1 MENQMT
7 REAALAEI
15 ASIEREIARLQ
26 AQDIPATEQQV
37 AGLSRL
43 PMTGGAF
50 MPPTRQT
57 IGEESMA
64 EAEAIQRE
72 KMSDLGKASL
82 RYGVPLAA
90 GMAAGPVV
98 GLGALLRRP
107 DLALSALARSGLITG
122 GAAAVGEGGAQT
134 VEKVT
139 KDEDYRPEQIYGA
152 GLRGMS
158 PMLKKAPLINTAIAA
173 GSGVAGGAAEGKT
186 GGLDMMWEGIKS
198 GGPTAVLQGL
208 SSALGA
214 GRQLLSGGIRNTQD
228 IEKIAPGKI
237 RATFS
242 QAFPEFAG
250 LEARV
255 ASQTGNQDL
264 NQQLLE
270 QSRVVANAVQ
280 RITGIPAEAH
290 SDLVS
295 RVAQTIGGLSPE
307 TGARLSNEA
316 QGVNDAFMAV
326 ERARSEAQKS
336 VAQDAL
342 AEAQQ
347 SFQKAV
353 EMETLKGGIRTSA
366 VGPYQV
372 VPAGTRIEKIGEK
385 AKEVIQTEARRL
397 YGPANAVEDV
407 PAFDL
412 YAGVGNEKSF
422 ADRANDILNKIP
434 EISASTLTDVRKILG
449 RKRTVA
455 APYSMDPTAPV
466 TVSAPQLATF
476 KEVQGI
482 RKDLY
487 DFADYS
493 GEAIGNEAQSQI
505 RKLAGSMT
513 DTVTD
518 QAPKTLGQEVADSI
532 NLGEEFYGATRPKL
546 DVYGVKRAFLPK
558 TMKRGQMGQAA
569 VEGVKSQG
577 VLAPEFANLED
588 LFSTL
593 QKRGVKDAPN
603 MQQVVD
609 DIRFGIIDGSIDKAT
624 GQFDLMKLAGD
635 LAEIEQQGGNGL
647 QKLGF
652 GNRNELNKFVQ
663 YMQNLDPATA
673 KGPEVV
679 LDLLK
684 SGTPAG
690 FAVASRAVQMLPD
703 LATVDSVLKS
713 LEKQAVK
720 GSKAAGETLLNIRAR
735 EIENIL
741 LEAGKGGPKPNLG
754 SLIELT
760 NPEMRQKVQLILG
773 PKLLKTIDDSFLPGF
788 RVMETARE
796 AAGMAGSTVRG
807 AAIERIGKA
816 ALEAPVQIASGEVV
830 KPAVNFFSK
839 MADAVGFAVMSKV
852 LSKGA
857 GVSGLRDRKQFYG
870 ILKQIAEKPE
880 PQQLQLLRRYAGED
894 SSE

>member
-15 ASIEREIARLQ
+15 ANIEREIARLQ
-26 AQDIPATEQQV
+26 AQNIPATEQQV
-37 AGLSRL
+37 ASLSRL

-82 RYGVPLAA
+82 RYGVPLA
-90 GMAAGPVV
+90 V
-98 GLGALLRRP
+98 GIA
-107 DLALSALARSGLITG
+107 TG
-122 GAAAVGEGGAQT
+122 GASIPIQ
-134 VEKVT
+134 
-139 KDEDYRPEQIYGA
+139 
-152 GLRGMS
+152 
-158 PMLKKAPLINTAIAA
+158 IAA
-173 GSGVAGGAAEGKT
+173 GSTSAALGETGAQTFEEGDYRKGDIAGAFVRGAAPVFKGSAALAKTVGGAGLAGLLGGTAEGKVTGVGSAAKEFAYGALPAGLLQGAGTMLGANRQRLT
-186 GGLDMMWEGIKS
+186 GGIVRS
-198 GGPTAVLQGL
+198 
-208 SSALGA
+208 
-214 GRQLLSGGIRNTQD
+214 QD
-228 IEKIAPGKI
+228 IERIAPGEIK
-237 RATFS
+237 ATFG

-255 ASQTGNQDL
+255 ASQTGNQEL
-264 NQQLLE
+264 NQQLLD
-270 QSRVVANAVQ
+270 QSRAVANAVQ

-307 TGARLSNEA
+307 TGARLKNEA
-316 QGVNDAFMAV
+316 QGVNDAFLAV
-326 ERARSEAQKS
+326 ERARSAAQKS

-353 EMETLKGGIRTSA
+353 EIETLKGGMKSGATA
-366 VGPYQV
+366 PYQI
-372 VPAGTRIEKIGEK
+372 VPAGERIEGLAKQ

-397 YGPANAVEDV
+397 YGSANAVEDV

-412 YAGVGNEKSF
+412 FAGVGDKMSF
-422 ADRANDILNKIP
+422 ADRANDIINKIP
-434 EISASTLTDVRKILG
+434 GISTSTLTDVRKILG

-455 APYSMDPTAPV
+455 APYSADPTAPL
-466 TVSAPQLATF
+466 TVSTPQLATF
-476 KEVQGI
+476 KEIQEI
-482 RKDLY
+482 RNELY
-487 DFADYS
+487 DFADFS
-493 GEAIGNEAQSQI
+493 GEAIGSKAQAEI
-505 RKLAGSMT
+505 RRLAGSLK

-518 QAPKTLGQEVADSI
+518 QAPRTLGQEVANSI
-532 NLGEEFYGATRPKL
+532 NAGEEFYGATRPKL
-546 DVYGVKRAFLPK
+546 DVFGVKRAFIPQ
-558 TMKRGQMGQAA
+558 TMERGQMGQAT
-569 VEGVKSQG
+569 VGGVKTQG
-577 VLAPEFANLED
+577 VQAPEFANLED

-593 QKRGVKDAPN
+593 QKRGVKGAPS
-603 MQQVVD
+603 MQPVID
-609 DIRFGIIDGSIDKAT
+609 DLRSGIIDQAIDKAT
-624 GQFDLMKLAGD
+624 GQLDLMKLAGD
-635 LAEIEQQGGNGL
+635 LNNISQQGGNGL

-652 GNRNELNKFVQ
+652 GTKSELNRFVQ
-663 YMQNLDPATA
+663 YMQNLDPAET
-673 KGPEVV
+673 KGPEAV
-679 LDLLK
+679 LNLLK
-684 SGTPAG
+684 TGTPAG

-741 LEAGKGGPKPNLG
+741 LEASKTGPKPNLG

-760 NPEMRQKVQLILG
+760 NPEMRGKVELIIG
-773 PKLLKTIDDSFLPGF
+773 PKLLKTVDDVFMPGF

-807 AAIERIGKA
+807 AAVERLGKA
-816 ALEAPVQIASGEVV
+816 ALEAPIQMASGDLV
-830 KPAVNFFSK
+830 KPAVNLASK
-839 MADAVGFAVMSKV
+839 LGSTLGYAYWSRV
-852 LSKGA
+852 LAKGA

-870 ILKQIAEKPE
+870 LLKQIAEKPQ
-880 PQQLQLLRRYAGED
+880 PQQLQLLRRYIGED

>member
-15 ASIEREIARLQ
+15 ANIEREIARLQ
-26 AQDIPATEQQV
+26 AQNIQATEQQV
-37 AGLSRL
+37 ASLSRL

-82 RYGVPLAA
+82 RYGVPLA
-90 GMAAGPVV
+90 V
-98 GLGALLRRP
+98 GIA
-107 DLALSALARSGLITG
+107 TG
-122 GAAAVGEGGAQT
+122 GASIPIQ
-134 VEKVT
+134 
-139 KDEDYRPEQIYGA
+139 
-152 GLRGMS
+152 
-158 PMLKKAPLINTAIAA
+158 IAA
-173 GSGVAGGAAEGKT
+173 GSTSAALGETGAQTFEEGDYRKGDIAGAFVRGAAPVFKGSAALAKTVGGAGLAGLLGGTAEGKVTGVGSAAKEFAYGALPAGLLQGAGTMLGANRQRLT
-186 GGLDMMWEGIKS
+186 GGIVRS
-198 GGPTAVLQGL
+198 
-208 SSALGA
+208 
-214 GRQLLSGGIRNTQD
+214 QD
-228 IEKIAPGKI
+228 IERIAPGEIK
-237 RATFS
+237 ATFG

-255 ASQTGNQDL
+255 ASQTGNQEL
-264 NQQLLE
+264 NQQLLD
-270 QSRVVANAVQ
+270 QSRAVANAVQ

-307 TGARLSNEA
+307 TGARLKNEA
-316 QGVNDAFMAV
+316 QGVNDAFLAV
-326 ERARSEAQKS
+326 ERARSAAQKS

-353 EMETLKGGIRTSA
+353 EIETLKGGMKSGATA
-366 VGPYQV
+366 PYQI
-372 VPAGTRIEKIGEK
+372 VPAGERIESLAKQ

-397 YGPANAVEDV
+397 YGSANAVEDV

-412 YAGVGNEKSF
+412 FAGVGDKMSF
-422 ADRANDILNKIP
+422 ADRANDIINKIP
-434 EISASTLTDVRKILG
+434 GISTSTLTDVRKILG

-455 APYSMDPTAPV
+455 APYSADPTAPL
-466 TVSAPQLATF
+466 TVSTPQLATF
-476 KEVQGI
+476 KEIQEI
-482 RKDLY
+482 RNELY
-487 DFADYS
+487 DFADFS
-493 GEAIGNEAQSQI
+493 GEAIGSKAQAEI
-505 RKLAGSMT
+505 RRLAGSLK

-518 QAPKTLGQEVADSI
+518 QAPRTLGQEVANSI
-532 NLGEEFYGATRPKL
+532 NAGEEFYGATRPKL
-546 DVYGVKRAFLPK
+546 DVFGVKRAFIPQ
-558 TMKRGQMGQAA
+558 TMERGQMGQAT
-569 VEGVKSQG
+569 VGGVKTQG
-577 VLAPEFANLED
+577 VQAPEFANLED

-593 QKRGVKDAPN
+593 QKRGVKGAPS
-603 MQQVVD
+603 MQPVID
-609 DIRFGIIDGSIDKAT
+609 DLRSGIIDQAIDKAT
-624 GQFDLMKLAGD
+624 GQLDLMKLAGD
-635 LAEIEQQGGNGL
+635 LNNISQQGGNGL

-652 GNRNELNKFVQ
+652 GTKSELNRFVQ
-663 YMQNLDPATA
+663 YMQNLDPAET
-673 KGPEVV
+673 KGPEAV
-679 LDLLK
+679 LNLLK
-684 SGTPAG
+684 TGTPAG

-741 LEAGKGGPKPNLG
+741 LEASKTGPKPNLG

-760 NPEMRQKVQLILG
+760 NPEMRGKVELIIG
-773 PKLLKTIDDSFLPGF
+773 PKLLKTVDDVFMPGF

-807 AAIERIGKA
+807 AAVERLGKA
-816 ALEAPVQIASGEVV
+816 ALEAPIQMASGDLV
-830 KPAVNFFSK
+830 KPAVNLASK
-839 MADAVGFAVMSKV
+839 LGSTLGYAYWSRV
-852 LSKGA
+852 LAKGA

-870 ILKQIAEKPE
+870 LLKQIAEKPQ
-880 PQQLQLLRRYAGED
+880 PQQLQLLRRGSCSPECDGAFLDLE
-894 SSE
+894 EFPLNH

>member
-1 MENQMT
+1 
-7 REAALAEI
+7 
-15 ASIEREIARLQ
+15 
-26 AQDIPATEQQV
+26 
-37 AGLSRL
+37 
-43 PMTGGAF
+43 
-50 MPPTRQT
+50 
-57 IGEESMA
+57 
-64 EAEAIQRE
+64 
-72 KMSDLGKASL
+72 
-82 RYGVPLAA
+82 
-90 GMAAGPVV
+90 
-98 GLGALLRRP
+98 
-107 DLALSALARSGLITG
+107 
-122 GAAAVGEGGAQT
+122 
-134 VEKVT
+134 
-139 KDEDYRPEQIYGA
+139 
-152 GLRGMS
+152 
-158 PMLKKAPLINTAIAA
+158 
-173 GSGVAGGAAEGKT
+173 
-186 GGLDMMWEGIKS
+186 
-198 GGPTAVLQGL
+198 
-208 SSALGA
+208 
-214 GRQLLSGGIRNTQD
+214 
-228 IEKIAPGKI
+228 
-237 RATFS
+237 
-242 QAFPEFAG
+242 
-250 LEARV
+250 
-255 ASQTGNQDL
+255 
-264 NQQLLE
+264 
-270 QSRVVANAVQ
+270 
-280 RITGIPAEAH
+280 
-290 SDLVS
+290 
-295 RVAQTIGGLSPE
+295 
-307 TGARLSNEA
+307 
-316 QGVNDAFMAV
+316 
-326 ERARSEAQKS
+326 
-336 VAQDAL
+336 
-342 AEAQQ
+342 
-347 SFQKAV
+347 
-353 EMETLKGGIRTSA
+353 METLKGGIRTSA

-372 VPAGTRIEKIGEK
+372 VPAGTRIEEIGKK

-412 YAGVGNEKSF
+412 YTGVGKEKSF
-422 ADRANDILNKIP
+422 ADRATEILDRIP
-434 EISASTLTDVRKILG
+434 NIPTSALTDVRRILA
-449 RKRTVA
+449 RKTNAMA
-455 APYSMDPTAPV
+455 APSMDPTAAI
-466 TVSAPQLATF
+466 TVGTPQKATF
-476 KEVQGI
+476 KEIQGI
-482 RKDLY
+482 RNELY

-493 GEAIGNEAQSQI
+493 GEAIGSEAQRQI

-513 DTVTD
+513 GTVVD
-518 QAPKTLGQEVADSI
+518 QAPKALGQEVADSI

-546 DVYGVKRAFLPK
+546 DVFGVKRAFIPQ
-558 TMKRGQMGQAA
+558 TMERGQMGKAA
-569 VEGVKSQG
+569 VEGVRSQG

-603 MQQVVD
+603 MQPVID
-609 DIRFGIIDGSIDKAT
+609 DIRFGIIDQSIDKAT
-624 GQFDLMKLAGD
+624 GQLDLMKLAGD
-635 LAEIEQQGGNGL
+635 LNNISQQGGNGL

-663 YMQNLDPATA
+663 YMQNLDPAKA

-741 LEAGKGGPKPNLG
+741 LEAGKTGPKPNLG

-773 PKLLKTIDDSFLPGF
+773 PKLLKTIDDIFVPGF

-830 KPAVNFFSK
+830 KPAVNVFSK

-870 ILKQIAEKPE
+870 LLKQIAEKPQA
-880 PQQLQLLRRYAGED
+880 QQIQLLRRYAGED
-894 SSE
+894 RSE

>member
-1 MENQMT
+1 MT

-72 KMSDLGKASL
+72 KMSDLGIASL
-82 RYGVPLAA
+82 RYGIPLAA

-158 PMLKKAPLINTAIAA
+158 PMLKKAPFINTAIAA

-307 TGARLSNEA
+307 TGARLKNEA
-316 QGVNDAFMAV
+316 QGVNDAFLAV

-336 VAQDAL
+336 IAQDAL

-347 SFQKAV
+347 SFQNAV

-434 EISASTLTDVRKILG
+434 GISASTLTDVREILG

-493 GEAIGNEAQSQI
+493 GEAIGNEAQRQI

-546 DVYGVKRAFLPK
+546 DVYGVKRAFLPQ

-569 VEGVKSQG
+569 VGGVRSQG

-609 DIRFGIIDGSIDKAT
+609 DIRFGIIDESIDKAT
-624 GQFDLMKLAGD
+624 GKFDLMKLAGD
-635 LAEIEQQGGNGL
+635 LVEIEQQGGNGL

-870 ILKQIAEKPE
+870 LLKQIAEKPQA
-880 PQQLQLLRRYAGED
+880 QQIQLLRRYAGED

>member
-1 MENQMT
+1 
-7 REAALAEI
+7 L
-15 ASIEREIARLQ
+15 
-26 AQDIPATEQQV
+26 
-37 AGLSRL
+37 
-43 PMTGGAF
+43 F
-50 MPPTRQT
+50 
-57 IGEESMA
+57 
-64 EAEAIQRE
+64 
-72 KMSDLGKASL
+72 
-82 RYGVPLAA
+82 
-90 GMAAGPVV
+90 
-98 GLGALLRRP
+98 
-107 DLALSALARSGLITG
+107 
-122 GAAAVGEGGAQT
+122 
-134 VEKVT
+134 
-139 KDEDYRPEQIYGA
+139 
-152 GLRGMS
+152 
-158 PMLKKAPLINTAIAA
+158 
-173 GSGVAGGAAEGKT
+173 
-186 GGLDMMWEGIKS
+186 EGIKS

-228 IEKIAPGKI
+228 IERIAPGKI

-242 QAFPEFAG
+242 QAFPEYAG
-250 LEARV
+250 LEARI
-255 ASQTGNQDL
+255 ASQTGSQDL
-264 NQQLLE
+264 NQQLIE

-295 RVAQTIGGLSPE
+295 RVAQTFGGLSPE
-307 TGARLSNEA
+307 TGARLANEA
-316 QGVNDAFMAV
+316 QGVNDAFVAV

-336 VAQDAL
+336 IAQDAL

-372 VPAGTRIEKIGEK
+372 IPAGTRIQEIGEK

-412 YAGVGNEKSF
+412 YAGVGNEMSF
-422 ADRANDILNKIP
+422 ADRATAILNRIP
-434 EISASTLTDVRKILG
+434 DIPTSALTDVRRILA
-449 RKRTVA
+449 RKTTAMVA
-455 APYSMDPTAPV
+455 PSMDPTAAI
-466 TVSAPQLATF
+466 TVGTPQKASF
-476 KEVQGI
+476 KEIQTM
-482 RKDLY
+482 RKELY
-487 DFADYS
+487 DFADFA

-513 DTVTD
+513 DTVVD
-518 QAPKTLGQEVADSI
+518 QAPKALGQEVADSI

-546 DVYGVKRAFLPK
+546 DIYGVKRAFIPQ

-603 MQQVVD
+603 MQQVID
-609 DIRFGIIDGSIDKAT
+609 DIRFGIIDGAMNKAT
-624 GQFDLMKLAGD
+624 GQYDLMQLAGD
-635 LAEIEQQGGNGL
+635 LVEIEQQGGNGL

-663 YMQNLDPATA
+663 YMQNLDPAKA
-673 KGPEVV
+673 KGPEIV

-741 LEAGKGGPKPNLG
+741 LEAGKTGPKPNLG

-807 AAIERIGKA
+807 AAVERIGKA
-816 ALEAPVQIASGEVV
+816 ALEAPVQMASGEVV
-830 KPAVNFFSK
+830 KPAVNMFSK

-870 ILKQIAEKPE
+870 LLKQIAEKPQA
-880 PQQLQLLRRYAGED
+880 QQIQLLRRYVGED
-894 SSE
+894 RSE

>member
-15 ASIEREIARLQ
+15 ANIEREIARLQ
-26 AQDIPATEQQV
+26 AQNIPATEQQV
-37 AGLSRL
+37 ASLSRL

-82 RYGVPLAA
+82 RYGVPLA
-90 GMAAGPVV
+90 V
-98 GLGALLRRP
+98 GIA
-107 DLALSALARSGLITG
+107 TG
-122 GAAAVGEGGAQT
+122 GASIPIQ
-134 VEKVT
+134 
-139 KDEDYRPEQIYGA
+139 
-152 GLRGMS
+152 
-158 PMLKKAPLINTAIAA
+158 IAA
-173 GSGVAGGAAEGKT
+173 GSTSAALGETGAQTFEEGDYRKGDIAGAFVRGAAPVFKGSAALAKTVGGAGLAGLLGGTAEGKVTGVGSAAKEFAYGALPAGLLQGAGTMLGANRQRLT
-186 GGLDMMWEGIKS
+186 GGIVRS
-198 GGPTAVLQGL
+198 
-208 SSALGA
+208 
-214 GRQLLSGGIRNTQD
+214 QD
-228 IEKIAPGKI
+228 IERIAPGEIK
-237 RATFS
+237 ATFG

-255 ASQTGNQDL
+255 ASQTGNQEL
-264 NQQLLE
+264 NQQLLD
-270 QSRVVANAVQ
+270 QSRAVANAVQ

-307 TGARLSNEA
+307 TGARLKNEA
-316 QGVNDAFMAV
+316 QGVNDAFLAV
-326 ERARSEAQKS
+326 ERARSAAQKS

-353 EMETLKGGIRTSA
+353 EIETLKGGMKSGATA
-366 VGPYQV
+366 PYQI
-372 VPAGTRIEKIGEK
+372 VPAGERIESLAKQ

-397 YGPANAVEDV
+397 YGSANAVEDV

-412 YAGVGNEKSF
+412 FAGVGDKMSF
-422 ADRANDILNKIP
+422 ADRANDIINKIP
-434 EISASTLTDVRKILG
+434 GISTSTLTDVRKILG

-455 APYSMDPTAPV
+455 APYSADPTAPL
-466 TVSAPQLATF
+466 TVSTPQLATF
-476 KEVQGI
+476 KEIQEI
-482 RKDLY
+482 RNELY
-487 DFADYS
+487 DFADFS
-493 GEAIGNEAQSQI
+493 GEAIGSKAQAEI
-505 RKLAGSMT
+505 RRLAGSLK

-518 QAPKTLGQEVADSI
+518 QAPRTLGQEVANSI
-532 NLGEEFYGATRPKL
+532 NAGEEFYGATRPKL
-546 DVYGVKRAFLPK
+546 DVFGVKRAFIPQ
-558 TMKRGQMGQAA
+558 TMERGQMGQAT
-569 VEGVKSQG
+569 VGGVKTQG
-577 VLAPEFANLED
+577 VQAPEFANLED

-593 QKRGVKDAPN
+593 QKRGVKGAPS
-603 MQQVVD
+603 MQPVID
-609 DIRFGIIDGSIDKAT
+609 DLRSGIIDQAIDKAT
-624 GQFDLMKLAGD
+624 GQLDLMKLAGD
-635 LAEIEQQGGNGL
+635 LNNISQQGGNGL

-652 GNRNELNKFVQ
+652 GTKSELNRFVQ
-663 YMQNLDPATA
+663 YMQNLDPAET
-673 KGPEVV
+673 KGPEAV
-679 LDLLK
+679 LNLLK
-684 SGTPAG
+684 TGTPAG

-741 LEAGKGGPKPNLG
+741 LEASKTGPKPNLG

-760 NPEMRQKVQLILG
+760 NPEMRGKVELIIG
-773 PKLLKTIDDSFLPGF
+773 PKLLKTVDDVFMPGF

-807 AAIERIGKA
+807 AAVERLGKA
-816 ALEAPVQIASGEVV
+816 ALEAPIQMASGDLV
-830 KPAVNFFSK
+830 KPAVNLASK
-839 MADAVGFAVMSKV
+839 LGSTLGYAYWSRV
-852 LSKGA
+852 LAKGA

-870 ILKQIAEKPE
+870 LLKQIAEKPQ
-880 PQQLQLLRRYAGED
+880 PQQLQLLRRYIGED

>member
-72 KMSDLGKASL
+72 KMSDLGIASI
-82 RYGVPLAA
+82 RYGIPLAA

-255 ASQTGNQDL
+255 ASQTGNQEL
-264 NQQLLE
+264 NQQLLD
-270 QSRVVANAVQ
+270 QSRAVANAVQ
-280 RITGIPAEAH
+280 RITGIPAESH

-307 TGARLSNEA
+307 TGARLKNEA
-316 QGVNDAFMAV
+316 QGVNDAFLAV
-326 ERARSEAQKS
+326 ERARSAAQKS

-347 SFQKAV
+347 SFQNAV

-434 EISASTLTDVRKILG
+434 GISASTLTDVREILG

-493 GEAIGNEAQSQI
+493 GEAIGNEAQRQI

-546 DVYGVKRAFLPK
+546 DVYGVKRAFLPQ

-569 VEGVKSQG
+569 VGGVRSQG

-609 DIRFGIIDGSIDKAT
+609 DIRFGIIDESIDKAT
-624 GQFDLMKLAGD
+624 GKFDLMKLAGD
-635 LAEIEQQGGNGL
+635 LVEIEQQGGNGL

-870 ILKQIAEKPE
+870 LLKQIAEKPQA
-880 PQQLQLLRRYAGED
+880 QQIQLLRRYAGED

>member
-1 MENQMT
+1 
-7 REAALAEI
+7 LA
-15 ASIEREIARLQ
+15 
-26 AQDIPATEQQV
+26 
-37 AGLSRL
+37 
-43 PMTGGAF
+43 
-50 MPPTRQT
+50 
-57 IGEESMA
+57 
-64 EAEAIQRE
+64 
-72 KMSDLGKASL
+72 
-82 RYGVPLAA
+82 
-90 GMAAGPVV
+90 
-98 GLGALLRRP
+98 
-107 DLALSALARSGLITG
+107 
-122 GAAAVGEGGAQT
+122 
-134 VEKVT
+134 
-139 KDEDYRPEQIYGA
+139 
-152 GLRGMS
+152 
-158 PMLKKAPLINTAIAA
+158 
-173 GSGVAGGAAEGKT
+173 
-186 GGLDMMWEGIKS
+186 
-198 GGPTAVLQGL
+198 
-208 SSALGA
+208 
-214 GRQLLSGGIRNTQD
+214 
-228 IEKIAPGKI
+228 
-237 RATFS
+237 
-242 QAFPEFAG
+242 
-250 LEARV
+250 
-255 ASQTGNQDL
+255 
-264 NQQLLE
+264 
-270 QSRVVANAVQ
+270 
-280 RITGIPAEAH
+280 
-290 SDLVS
+290 
-295 RVAQTIGGLSPE
+295 
-307 TGARLSNEA
+307 NEA
-316 QGVNDAFMAV
+316 QGVNDAFVAV
-326 ERARSEAQKS
+326 ERARSAAQKS

-347 SFQKAV
+347 SFQKSV
-353 EMETLKGGIRTSA
+353 EIETLKGGIRTSA

-372 VPAGTRIEKIGEK
+372 VPAGTRIEEIGKK

-412 YAGVGNEKSF
+412 FAGVGNEKSF
-422 ADRANDILNKIP
+422 ADRATEILDRIP
-434 EISASTLTDVRKILG
+434 NIPTSALTDVRRILA
-449 RKRTVA
+449 RKTNAMA
-455 APYSMDPTAPV
+455 APSMDPTAAI
-466 TVSAPQLATF
+466 TVGTPQKATF
-476 KEVQGI
+476 KEIQGI
-482 RKDLY
+482 RNELY

-493 GEAIGNEAQSQI
+493 GEAIGSEAQRQI

-513 DTVTD
+513 GTVVD
-518 QAPKTLGQEVADSI
+518 QAPKALGQEVADSI

-546 DVYGVKRAFLPK
+546 DVYGVKRAFIPQ
-558 TMKRGQMGQAA
+558 TMERGQMGKAA
-569 VEGVKSQG
+569 VEGVRSQG

-603 MQQVVD
+603 MQPVID
-609 DIRFGIIDGSIDKAT
+609 DIRFGIIDQSIDKAT
-624 GQFDLMKLAGD
+624 GQLDLMKLAGD
-635 LAEIEQQGGNGL
+635 LNNISQQGGNGL

-663 YMQNLDPATA
+663 YMQNLDPAKA
-673 KGPEVV
+673 KGPEIV

-741 LEAGKGGPKPNLG
+741 LEASKTGPKPNLG

-830 KPAVNFFSK
+830 KPAVNVFSK

-870 ILKQIAEKPE
+870 LLKQIAEKPQA
-880 PQQLQLLRRYAGED
+880 QQIQLLRRYADED
-894 SSE
+894 RSE

>member
-1 MENQMT
+1 MT

-72 KMSDLGKASL
+72 KMSDLGIASI
-82 RYGVPLAA
+82 RYGIPLAA

-307 TGARLSNEA
+307 TGARLKNEA
-316 QGVNDAFMAV
+316 QGVNDAFLAV
-326 ERARSEAQKS
+326 ERARSAAQKS

-870 ILKQIAEKPE
+870 LLKQIAEKPQA
-880 PQQLQLLRRYAGED
+880 QQIQLLRRYAGED